1 MTVSSSTSAQTFN
14 CDGTTTVF
22 TCPFRVLESSE
33 LVGYLITVA
42 TNASVPL
49 VNGTDF
55 AVTGVGAAN
64 AIATTTTTYSSA
76 YQVNFRRR
84 TQRLQLT
91 DYRDNDPFPA
101 ESHENALD
109 RLTHVVQELDTDLGR
124 ALLAPEPETG
134 ITLPSAED
142 RADRLLGFDSDG
154 DPVAL
159 APADGSA
166 ASLALDLASTT
177 VSTKG
182 AGQIGFQGDL
192 AYPSGTIGA
201 ELRQAR
207 YAVTWEG
214 ADPTGTLDSAQA
226 FRDAIAVCQATLRN
240 LYVPPGTYKIGSTI
254 ALTGSPVTIVGENLA
269 PHQQGSTRPSVT
281 LRWTG
286 GATPMFTAEGADW
299 GFVGMA
305 VENFGSATDFL
316 YATNVQRLQV
326 ERMSFVIGSGA
337 SIFSASIFRSLGNN
351 FGYSRFNNC
360 FVQGASPYF
369 IYIDGNASANGL
381 TPIEISRCLFES
393 NSTGDLCVFYMKDE
407 LLDLLLIH
415 GNTFN
420 QQLNELTIVDTT
432 ASVAAPVIS
441 VFVFRDNE
449 IDSATSATADRMFK
463 LTYCENVIFNN
474 NQIQGGGGATA
485 IGELVGSRITSCAG
499 NQASSIGGPIFS
511 CDSNSRVYPGI
522 NYLTSSNTSG
532 IATNPGTG
540 KAGGVLQTVTA
551 AFSTPTTNGTTTLAD
566 TGLTASITPTCES
579 SKIKVTVFMNGLSV
593 FAATTAISL
602 KLLRGSTQLIEFGGR
617 AGYAGAVT
625 TELAVGGCGTV
636 YMDEPGVVTATTY
649 KVQFARTGG
658 SGNVGIAQGSA
669 VCTICLEELGA

>member
-142 RADRLLGFDSDG
+142 RAGRLLGFDSDG

-240 LYVPPGTYKIGSTI
+240 LYVPPGIYKIGSTI
-254 ALTGSPVTIVGENLA
+254 ALSGSPIAIVGEDHA
-269 PHQQGSTRPSVT
+269 SHQQGSTRPGVT

-286 GATPMFTAEGADW
+286 GASPMFTVDGADW

-305 VENFGSATDFL
+305 AENFGTATDFV
-316 YATNVQRLQV
+316 YTTNAQRLHV
-326 ERMSFVIGSGA
+326 ERMSFLIGSGA
-337 SIFSASIFRSLGNN
+337 SVFSAGIFRSLGNN
-351 FGYSRFNNC
+351 FGYSRFRNC
-360 FVQGASPYF
+360 FMQGASPYY
-369 IYIDGNASANGL
+369 IYIDGNGTPNGL
-381 TPIEISRCLFES
+381 TPIEISHSLFES
-393 NSTGDLCVFYMKDE
+393 NSTGDVTVFYMKDE
-407 LLDLLLIH
+407 QIDLLSIH
-415 GNTFN
+415 DNTFN
-420 QQLNELTIVDTT
+420 QQLNELCIVDTT
-432 ASVAAPVIS
+432 ASTAPPVVS
-441 VFVFRDNE
+441 VLSFCHNE
-449 IDSATSATADRMFK
+449 IDAAASVTLDRAFRI
-463 LTYCENVIFNN
+463 TYCPNVIFEG

-485 IGELVGSRITSCAG
+485 LAELVGSVVTSCHS
-499 NQASSIGGPIFS
+499 NQASSLGGPIFNR
-511 CDSNSRVYPGI
+511 DSNSRVYPGI
-522 NYLTSSNTSG
+522 NYLNPANTSG
-532 IATNPGTG
+532 IANNPGTG
-540 KAGGVLQTVTA
+540 LAGGVLQTVTA
-551 AFSTPTTNGTTTLAD
+551 TFSTPTTNGTTTLAD

-602 KLLRGSTQLIEFGGR
+602 KLLRGATQLVEFGGR